1 MTKKELMEKYQA
13 LLDERGQMEAY
24 IRRLER
30 ERYHLRSLMMI
41 EALDEW
47 FSEDEYY
54 EQADNDEQE
63 PQLKE
68 IQVRG
73 FAPVNNESKTK

>member
-1 MTKKELMEKYQA
+1 MTKKELTEKYQA

-47 FSEDEYY
+47 FADEDGE
-54 EQADNDEQE
+54 EE
-63 PQLKE
+63 PDDVTGFKPVAE
-68 IQVRG
+68 VKVRG
-73 FAPVNNESKTK
+73 FMPTDNNERK